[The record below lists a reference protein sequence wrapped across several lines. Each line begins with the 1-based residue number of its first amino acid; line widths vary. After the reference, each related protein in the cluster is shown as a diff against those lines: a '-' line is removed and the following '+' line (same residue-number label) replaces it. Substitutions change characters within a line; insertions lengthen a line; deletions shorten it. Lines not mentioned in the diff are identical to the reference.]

1 MEQLLLH
8 LRNLGFTEME
18 SKIMVELAT
27 KGEASGYEVAKQLGV
42 SRSMCMR
49 RFSALHSRVMY
60 AAAKGSLPATAC
72 WTRRSWLR

>member
-27 KGEASGYEVAKQLGV
+27 KGQAWIQ
-42 SRSMCMR
+42 RS
-49 RFSALHSRVMY
+49 LQ
-60 AAAKGSLPATAC
+60 P
-72 WTRRSWLR
+72 

>member
-27 KGEASGYEVAKQLGV
+27 KVRLLAMRLPNSSEFQD
-42 SRSMCMR
+42 RMCMR
-49 RFSALHSRVMY
+49 RYNALRSRDMYDVAKENLRGTVFSIQR
-60 AAAKGSLPATAC
+60 SLRP
-72 WTRRSWLR
+72 